1 MVPVYLTTHEDP
13 IGAES
18 QTSPRASD
26 TTLSHD
32 KAFEGKVALII
43 GGTRGIGRAVANALG
58 TRGCRIV
65 VASRAVAPSTEGP
78 KSDSDQISCDV
89 RSQKEVDAAFQHL
102 IQRYGRVDIVVN
114 CAGIGRSAGSRN
126 RIEPTMTLNDEEWQ
140 EVCDTN
146 LRGMFLVARAA
157 AKVMIPQRSGEILNL
172 SSARGAIRGLPF
184 ASAYCA
190 TKMATR
196 AMFQSL
202 AAELAPFGI
211 RAWSLLPDAVNT
223 GLIADTNL
231 AKRGAIDVAQMGSFI
246 ADLLSLTA
254 DTLLDDLL
262 LAPFV
267 PTIAQPEGIL

>member
-1 MVPVYLTTHEDP
+1 MLRVTSTTSETANGVKP
-13 IGAES
+13 PGSS
-18 QTSPRASD
+18 QASR

-32 KAFEGKVALII
+32 DAFAGKVALIV
-43 GGTRGIGRAVANALG
+43 GGTRGIGRAVAHALNLARLSG
-58 TRGCRIV
+58 DRCQPRGSS
-65 VASRAVAPSTEGP
+65 SRGVSPTDCE
-78 KSDSDQISCDV
+78 QIACDV
-89 RSQKEVDAAFQHL
+89 RSPNEVDAAFQHVM
-102 IQRYGRVDIVVN
+102 QRYGRVDIVVN

-126 RIEPTMTLNDEEWQ
+126 RVEPTMTLSDEEWQ

-157 AKVMIPQRSGEILNL
+157 AKHMIPQRRGEIVNI

-231 AKRGAIDVAQMGSFI
+231 GKRGAIDAAQMGSLI
-246 ADLLSLTA
+246 ADLLGLPA
-254 DTLLDDLL
+254 DAVVDELL

-267 PTIAQPEGIL
+267 PTIAVAEGIL

>member
-1 MVPVYLTTHEDP
+1 MVPGTSTTHEST
-13 IGAES
+13 IAAVA
-18 QTSPRASD
+18 QTAVQARD
-26 TTLSHD
+26 TTLSRD
-32 KAFEGKVALII
+32 KAFVGKVALIV
-43 GGTRGIGRAVANALG
+43 GGTRGIGHALADALR
-58 TRGCRIV
+58 TRGCQVV
-65 VASRAVAPSTEGP
+65 VASRVVAPSPESRQT
-78 KSDSDQISCDV
+78 DCYQISCDV
-89 RSQKEVDAAFQHL
+89 RNQNEVEEAFQHVMA
-102 IQRYGRVDIVVN
+102 RYGRIDIVVN

-126 RIEPTMTLNDEEWQ
+126 RVEATMHLSDEEWQ

-157 AKVMIPQRSGEILNL
+157 AKVMIPQGSGEIVNI

-184 ASAYCA
+184 ASAYCT
-190 TKMATR
+190 TKMASR

-231 AKRGAIDVAQMGSFI
+231 GKRGTIDAAQMGSLI
-246 ADLLSLTA
+246 ADLL
-254 DTLLDDLL
+254 TLPFDAVVDDLL

-267 PTIAQPEGIL
+267 PTTTQAEGIF